1 MLPTMPFWSHI
12 REVMKIVW
20 ELLKETITE
29 WNEDKAP
36 MLAAALA
43 FYTIL
48 SLSPLLVIVIAIA
61 GLIFG
66 ESAAQ
71 EELIGQIR
79 DFMGTEMANSIQ
91 GFIQRSSK
99 PSGNIIAMIIGIVTL
114 VLGSSLVFKQM
125 KDALNVIWNVP
136 ANVSRGVKGMVLD
149 RLIAFLM
156 VVGAGLLLLL
166 SLLAN
171 AILTGL
177 SASLNEAIPESVNVW
192 QYVNG
197 IISLGLITVIFAI
210 IFKVLPDVRVRWRDV
225 WVGAAV
231 TSVLFNISK
240 FLIGLYLGH
249 SSLSSTYG
257 AAGSLVLIL
266 LWVYYAAQIFLFGAE
281 FTQVYTRKSGAGMV
295 FHTDTT
301 EAEKAVEE

>member
-1 MLPTMPFWSHI
+1 MPFWSHI

>member
-1 MLPTMPFWSHI
+1 MMLFWSYI
-12 REVMKIVW
+12 REVMNTVW
-20 ELLKETITE
+20 ELLKETISE

-79 DFMGTEMANSIQ
+79 DFMGADMAHSIQ

-99 PSGNIIAMIIGIVTL
+99 PSGNIIAMVIGIVTL

-136 ANVSRGVKGMVLD
+136 ANISRGVKGMVLD
-149 RLIAFLM
+149 RLVAFLM
-156 VVGAGLLLLL
+156 VVGAGGLLFL

-171 AILTGL
+171 AVLTGL
-177 SASLNEAIPESVNVW
+177 SASLNEAIPDSVNIW
-192 QYVNG
+192 HYVNS

-266 LWVYYAAQIFLFGAE
+266 LWVYYAAQIVLFGAE
-281 FTQVYTRKSGAGMV
+281 FTQVYTRTFGAETV
-295 FHTDTT
+295 LRSDTK
-301 EAEKAVEE
+301 EAA